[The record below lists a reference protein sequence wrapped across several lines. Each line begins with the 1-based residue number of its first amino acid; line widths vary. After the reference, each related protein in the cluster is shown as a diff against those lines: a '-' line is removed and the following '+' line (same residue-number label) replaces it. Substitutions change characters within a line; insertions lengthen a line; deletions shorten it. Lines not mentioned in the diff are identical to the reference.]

1 MVCFS
6 SYALITEQATAA
18 EDVRFFGQ
26 KAFGSVGSREREREE
41 EKRHFKCS
49 PTRYYLPSCSQARCS
64 RSPETVCGSPK
75 IICQKEFFFTYAVC
89 YMYRQSSDVHWQQQQ
104 QRSDCTQQYQ
114 QQSKAE
120 NEVSKQTNERTE
132 QRTAPE
138 EDFYDYGSI
147 HLPFCLVAVVI
158 SVAGAGAIRPPP
170 LPSRRQLDEQDC
182 CCWWLLIHEEASGAS
197 FLSSESHSLSRS
209 F

>member
-1 MVCFS
+1 
-6 SYALITEQATAA
+6 
-18 EDVRFFGQ
+18 
-26 KAFGSVGSREREREE
+26 
-41 EKRHFKCS
+41 
-49 PTRYYLPSCSQARCS
+49 
-64 RSPETVCGSPK
+64 
-75 IICQKEFFFTYAVC
+75 
-89 YMYRQSSDVHWQQQQ
+89 MYRQSSDVHWQQQQ

-132 QRTAPE
+132 QRTAP

>member
-26 KAFGSVGSREREREE
+26 KAFGSVGSRERERK
-41 EKRHFKCS
+41 KRHIS
-49 PTRYYLPSCSQARCS
+49 NVPLQGSSTIYLVVAKLAAHAHRKLSAVVQKSFAR
-64 RSPETVCGSPK
+64 RS
-75 IICQKEFFFTYAVC
+75 FFTYAVC
-89 YMYRQSSDVHWQQQQ
+89 YMYRQSSDVHWQQQ

-158 SVAGAGAIRPPP
+158 SVAGAAVSPPT
-170 LPSRRQLDEQDC
+170 
-182 CCWWLLIHEEASGAS
+182 
-197 FLSSESHSLSRS
+197 
-209 F
+209 

>member
-26 KAFGSVGSREREREE
+26 KAFGSVGSRERERR
-41 EKRHFKCS
+41 KKDIS
-49 PTRYYLPSCSQARCS
+49 NVPLQGTIYLVVAKLAAHAHRKLSAVVQKSFAR
-64 RSPETVCGSPK
+64 RS
-75 IICQKEFFFTYAVC
+75 FFFTYAVC

-158 SVAGAGAIRPPP
+158 SVAGAIRPPP

>member
-1 MVCFS
+1 MQYATCTANRPTSIGS
-6 SYALITEQATAA
+6 SSNGLTAH
-18 EDVRFFGQ
+18 
-26 KAFGSVGSREREREE
+26 SSTN
-41 EKRHFKCS
+41 S
-49 PTRYYLPSCSQARCS
+49 
-64 RSPETVCGSPK
+64 SPK
-75 IICQKEFFFTYAVC
+75 P
-89 YMYRQSSDVHWQQQQ
+89 
-104 QRSDCTQQYQ
+104 
-114 QQSKAE
+114 
-120 NEVSKQTNERTE
+120 NEASKQTNERTE

-158 SVAGAGAIRPPP
+158 SVAGAAATRPP

-197 FLSSESHSLSRS
+197 FLSSESHSLSLS

>member
-1 MVCFS
+1 
-6 SYALITEQATAA
+6 
-18 EDVRFFGQ
+18 
-26 KAFGSVGSREREREE
+26 
-41 EKRHFKCS
+41 
-49 PTRYYLPSCSQARCS
+49 
-64 RSPETVCGSPK
+64 
-75 IICQKEFFFTYAVC
+75 
-89 YMYRQSSDVHWQQQQ
+89 MYRQSSDVHWQQQQ

-158 SVAGAGAIRPPP
+158 SVAGAIRPPP

-197 FLSSESHSLSRS
+197 FLSSGSHSSEQRAKSCSHTHMAQVIHQISLKCSGNATMHNEPTYRQCPALHTTMHCRRCCCYNS
-209 F
+209 AQSYWTCRPAER